1 MNAEKFSRI
10 KNQSLEIQSLIR
22 QGVRQG
28 VSELIDER
36 NLLLQQWFAEMNELI
51 NLTNEQ
57 QLFLETL
64 LRDEQLLLNE
74 LEQEQTDIGKQA
86 RGRRPAESIYPHCRS
101 IIFSLPA
108 FVSGGGFSVMSV
120 LRLFVFVP

>member
-74 LEQEQTDIGKQA
+74 LEQEQADIGKQA
-86 RGRRPAESIYPHCRS
+86 RGRRQLNQYTRIADQ
-101 IIFSLPA
+101 
-108 FVSGGGFSVMSV
+108 
-120 LRLFVFVP
+120 

>member
-36 NLLLQQWFAEMNELI
+36 NQLLQQWFAEMNELI
-51 NLTNEQ
+51 SLTNEQ

-86 RGRRPAESIYPHCRS
+86 RGRRQLNQYTRIADQ
-101 IIFSLPA
+101 
-108 FVSGGGFSVMSV
+108 
-120 LRLFVFVP
+120 

>member
-74 LEQEQTDIGKQA
+74 QEQEQADIGKQA
-86 RGRRPAESIYPHCRS
+86 RGRRQLNQYTRIADQ
-101 IIFSLPA
+101 
-108 FVSGGGFSVMSV
+108 
-120 LRLFVFVP
+120 

>member
-36 NLLLQQWFAEMNELI
+36 NQLLQQWFTEMNELI

-74 LEQEQTDIGKQA
+74 LEQEQADIGKQA
-86 RGRRPAESIYPHCRS
+86 RGRRQLNQYTRIADQ
-101 IIFSLPA
+101 
-108 FVSGGGFSVMSV
+108 
-120 LRLFVFVP
+120 